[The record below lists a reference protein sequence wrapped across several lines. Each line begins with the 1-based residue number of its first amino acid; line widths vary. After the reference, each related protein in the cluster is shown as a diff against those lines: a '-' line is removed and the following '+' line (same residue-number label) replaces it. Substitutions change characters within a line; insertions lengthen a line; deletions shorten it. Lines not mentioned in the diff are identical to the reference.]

1 MNLLL
6 KVIDNA
12 ERHKVYPD
20 LFRYERDV
28 NVVGDIRRAAMFSM
42 PTGDSRFKEQVEM
55 MHNRKL
61 GYAKKGRPL
70 KAREAGSE

>member
-1 MNLLL
+1 MHLLL

-12 ERHKVYPD
+12 ERHKVYQD
-20 LFRYERDV
+20 LFRYELDV
-28 NVVGDIRRAAMFSM
+28 NVVGDIRHAALFSI

-61 GYAKKGRPL
+61 GYAKRGGPL